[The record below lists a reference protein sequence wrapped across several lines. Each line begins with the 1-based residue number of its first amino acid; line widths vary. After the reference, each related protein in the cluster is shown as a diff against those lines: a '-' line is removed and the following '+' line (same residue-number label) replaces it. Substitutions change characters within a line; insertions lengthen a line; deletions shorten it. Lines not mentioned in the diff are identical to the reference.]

1 MMRFLL
7 QLSKLTVLL
16 IAGTL
21 LGVPDACAQTGAPA
35 EYELKAAF
43 IYNFAKYVDWPPE
56 SFPSKDSPVTLCIV
70 GRDPF
75 GGGFAAIEARQVH
88 GRPLRVRRSVSVEDI
103 GACNIAFVSDSAERR
118 YAAVLKALASLP
130 ILTIS
135 DIEGFAEAGGA
146 VGLFMGDGRLQF
158 DANFATLQRANLKAS
173 SQALKLARTVYG
185 MKR

>member
-7 QLSKLTVLL
+7 QLSRLTVLL
-16 IAGTL
+16 TAVAL
-21 LGVPDACAQTGAPA
+21 LGVNDGCAQTGAPA

-43 IYNFAKYVDWPPE
+43 IYNFAKYVDWPLE
-56 SFPSKDSPVTLCIV
+56 SFPSKDSPVTLCIL

-75 GGGFAAIEARQVH
+75 SGGFGAIEGRLVH
-88 GRPLRVRRSVSVEDI
+88 GRPFRVRRGADLEDI
-103 GACNIAFVSDSAERR
+103 GTCNIAFVSDSVERR
-118 YAAVLKALASLP
+118 YAAVLRAVASLP

-146 VGLFMGDGRLQF
+146 VGLFMADGRLQF